1 MSTLSPSPK
10 TPRSKMRTGLGVEL
24 RRVASRREP
33 EHFTHM
39 QYVHDETDPIC
50 CTEDEDEDYS
60 LRKLKLRGGDR
71 TDLKAEWLAFS
82 NYKISMGQRS
92 TLSAEKKGGGS
103 LSHLDEKSD
112 IEHHLSSELIGDMTS
127 RIETLNFNAVSVIT
141 RDMPIRDP
149 GQDLEERRR
158 RSIEVSKRPVVTA
171 GASGGQDGT
180 ADQQKS
186 LRPGTWGRRSGKCNA
201 PAGYRIG
208 VASAGSE
215 GRRYCREEGWVESR
229 LGQELEF
236 ARKDDEPRGVRRKSY
251 GAYPR
256 AFDPVLTLAAL
267 RQQNRRD
274 QVEIEE
280 RKRQEARGLR
290 VGAIIVSAA
299 SYFSPTE
306 ISNWNS

>member
-10 TPRSKMRTGLGVEL
+10 TPRSKMRTGLEVEL
-24 RRVASRREP
+24 FLPTGRLAAG
-33 EHFTHM
+33 M
-39 QYVHDETDPIC
+39 NQI
-50 CTEDEDEDYS
+50 EDLGGSDVLDFENILPGSAESPAD

-82 NYKISMGQRS
+82 NYKISMVGRTISTQGQRS

-127 RIETLNFNAVSVIT
+127 SDRDFEFQCSFCHYKGHAYQRSRTRSIT
-141 RDMPIRDP
+141 V
-149 GQDLEERRR
+149 EKRRR

-186 LRPGTWGRRSGKCNA
+186 FETR
-201 PAGYRIG
+201 
-208 VASAGSE
+208 
-215 GRRYCREEGWVESR
+215 SR

-251 GAYPR
+251 GAFPR

-274 QVEIEE
+274 QVEMEE

-290 VGAIIVSAA
+290 VD
-299 SYFSPTE
+299 
-306 ISNWNS
+306 

>member
-24 RRVASRREP
+24 
-33 EHFTHM
+33 
-39 QYVHDETDPIC
+39 
-50 CTEDEDEDYS
+50 

-82 NYKISMGQRS
+82 NYKISMVGRTISTQGQRS

-127 RIETLNFNAVSVIT
+127 SDRDFEFQCSFCHYKGHAYQRSRTRSIT
-141 RDMPIRDP
+141 V
-149 GQDLEERRR
+149 EERR

-186 LRPGTWGRRSGKCNA
+186 FETR
-201 PAGYRIG
+201 
-208 VASAGSE
+208 
-215 GRRYCREEGWVESR
+215 SR

-290 VGAIIVSAA
+290 IGVIIVSAA

-306 ISNWNS
+306 ISNWNT